1 MDARTALK
9 KEVLA
14 PMNKRNGQAAARRF
28 LAILTAAATLIGS
41 WVYAAGAEGD
51 LSLSKICTGLLR
63 LQLASWDAPTRA
75 PHLSAVTALVIHDS
89 ALLLSNPPAD
99 NGAEQG
105 EEANEARE
113 GTVIDPEEV
122 NTPAP
127 TPTQISDNGVAAKTI
142 LPANPA
148 GYLVWKNVYVTDT
161 SGYAPDLNA
170 LMETRPAAVFTDEM
184 PQILILH
191 THGTEAYTTP
201 ADGKHAATDGRSTDT
216 ERNVV
221 RVGDE
226 MAEVFEEAGISVLHD
241 RTLYDA
247 AGYSDAYDRAE
258 KAIQAYLQKYPS
270 IHFVLDVH
278 RDAIED
284 SEGNIYKVISQVDGE
299 NAAQLSIVVGS
310 DGGGLSHDNWRE
322 NLKLALLIQQA
333 VAEQYPTLMRPMYLR
348 ASRYNEHT
356 TTGSLLVEVGAAGN
370 SLDEALLAGRL
381 FAGEMVE
388 VLQTLKPT
396 A

>member
-1 MDARTALK
+1 ME

-14 PMNKRNGQAAARRF
+14 PMKKRNGQAARRA
-28 LAILTAAATLIGS
+28 LAILAAAATLLAS
-41 WVYAAGAEGD
+41 WIYAAGVEGGLT
-51 LSLSKICTGLLR
+51 LSEFCTAVIR
-63 LQLASWDAPTRA
+63 AQLASWNPAEQGA
-75 PHLSAVTALVIHDS
+75 HLSAATALVIHDS
-89 ALLLSNPPAD
+89 ALLLGNPPAND
-99 NGAEQG
+99 TADDTPAGKDAEDG
-105 EEANEARE
+105 ETHE
-113 GTVIDPEEV
+113 GTVIDPAEAD
-122 NTPAP
+122 TPADADV
-127 TPTQISDNGVAAKTI
+127 SDNGVPVKTI
-142 LPANPA
+142 HPTNPA
-148 GYLVWKNVYVTDT
+148 GYLVWKNVYITNT
-161 SGYAPDLNA
+161 SGYTPDLNA

-201 ADGKHAATDGRSTDT
+201 AADGHAATDGRSTDT
-216 ERNVV
+216 ECNVV

-247 AGYSDAYDRAE
+247 AGYSNAYDRAE
-258 KAIQAYLQKYPS
+258 KAIAAYLQKYPS

-284 SEGNIYKVISQVDGE
+284 SDGNVYKIISQVNGE

-310 DGGGLSHDNWRE
+310 DGGGQTHDNWQE
-322 NLKLALLIQQA
+322 NLKLALLLQQHIT
-333 VAEQYPTLMRPMYLR
+333 EQYPTLMRPMYLR
-348 ASRYNEHT
+348 ASRYNEHA

-370 SLDEALLAGRL
+370 SLDEALYAGRL
-381 FAGEMVE
+381 FAEEMVE
-388 VLQTLKPT
+388 VLQTLPPS